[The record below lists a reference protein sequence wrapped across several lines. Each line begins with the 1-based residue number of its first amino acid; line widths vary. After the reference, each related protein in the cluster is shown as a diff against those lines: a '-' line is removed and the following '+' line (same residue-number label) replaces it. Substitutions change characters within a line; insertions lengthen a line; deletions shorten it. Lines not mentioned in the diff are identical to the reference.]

1 VPDKINDKVSSI
13 RVAGGEAWEVCEDSD
28 YRGQCQP
35 LSGSVADL
43 STKGG
48 NDRISSLRPVDNAR
62 FRDRRSGDVSP
73 TGADQALLFF
83 DRSGFMGS
91 STLVKAGASN
101 LRLAGWQGSV
111 ELRGG
116 GAWELCDSSGTCVT
130 IDQDVADISRLGLKG
145 QITSARPVNPNP
157 YRRNDEN

>member
-1 VPDKINDKVSSI
+1 MAASASCCRPAWLICA
-13 RVAGGEAWEVCEDSD
+13 RWAG
-28 YRGQCQP
+28 
-35 LSGSVADL
+35 
-43 STKGG
+43 T
-48 NDRISSLRPVDNAR
+48 DRISSLRPVDNAR
-62 FRDRRSGDVSP
+62 SRDRRPGDVSP

-83 DRSGFMGS
+83 DRSGFAGN
-91 STLVKAGASN
+91 STLVKSGASN
-101 LRLAGWQGSV
+101 LRRAGWQGSV
-111 ELRGG
+111 QLRGG